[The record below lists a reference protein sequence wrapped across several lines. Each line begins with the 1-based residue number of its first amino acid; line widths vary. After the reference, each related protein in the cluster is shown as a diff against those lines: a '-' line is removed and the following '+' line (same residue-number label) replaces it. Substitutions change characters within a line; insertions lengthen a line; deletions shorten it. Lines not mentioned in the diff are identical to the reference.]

1 MSLVVRNSFVS
12 AALLLFMHSVWSQD
26 EAAAQ
31 QSSEAAVIQPT
42 GPQSIDELIES
53 VRSEHA
59 VERERLLEREQR
71 FRQQRDQ
78 QQQLLEQV
86 RNERQ
91 RAEQLA
97 DELRARYEEGEN
109 LLADLETE
117 LDEKT
122 GDLDEFFA
130 VVGQISID
138 TLGMVEGSLVS
149 GQFPNRHEPLEA
161 LSNNAGIPSIGE
173 LRELWYALLD
183 EMSQNGRI
191 VRFEQDIIAE
201 NGEAARAEMTRI
213 GAFSAITG
221 ERYLRYLPETQ
232 RFLALAQ
239 QPEQVR
245 RSDLSNF
252 QNGGGDRFMPI
263 SVDPSRGAILGMI
276 LQSPNI
282 NQRVAQGGLIGYIIL
297 LLGAIGLALGI
308 YRLLALLWMQRSF
321 RKASQAGQAGHA
333 AGDRSL
339 IAKLRQVAQHSNGD
353 REALA
358 TRLDEFISN
367 ASNRLHWGL
376 ATLAIFAA
384 VSPLLGLLGT
394 VTGMIE
400 TFQIITLFGA
410 GDPRLMSGGISQALV
425 TTQLGLA
432 VAIPLLLL
440 HSFLHS
446 RANRMVALLDE
457 ESANIYAQY
466 QPDAPT

>member
-1 MSLVVRNSFVS
+1 MIRSTAWF
-12 AALLLFMHSVWSQD
+12 ALSCVIVIGLIFALQPVTAQD
-26 EAAAQ
+26 E
-31 QSSEAAVIQPT
+31 SSAT
-42 GPQSIDELIES
+42 NDGPQTMDELIRE
-53 VRSEHA
+53 VRNEHA
-59 VERERLLEREQR
+59 LERERLQEREQR

-78 QQQLLEQV
+78 QQQLLAQI
-86 RNERQ
+86 RSERE

-97 DELRARYEEGEN
+97 DELRLRFEEGEN

-138 TLGMVEGSLVS
+138 ALTMVEGSLVS
-149 GQFPNRHEPLEA
+149 GQFSDRTQPLEA
-161 LSNNAGIPSIGE
+161 LVNNAGIPSIQE

-191 VRFEQDIIAE
+191 VSFNQEIIAE
-201 NGEAARAEMTRI
+201 NGEASSAEITRI
-213 GAFSAITG
+213 GAFSAIAG
-221 ERYLRYLPETQ
+221 DRYLRYLPETQ

-239 QPEQVR
+239 QPEQVSR
-245 RSDLSNF
+245 RDLANF
-252 QNGGGDRFMPI
+252 TAATEPFQPV

-276 LQSPNI
+276 IQSPNI
-282 NQRVAQGGLIGYIIL
+282 NQRVAQGGLIGYVIL
-297 LLGAIGLALGI
+297 ILGAIGLV
-308 YRLLALLWMQRSF
+308 LALYRMAALLIMQRSF
-321 RKASQAGQAGHA
+321 SKA
-333 AGDRSL
+333 
-339 IAKLRQVAQHSNGD
+339 AKSEANVDEKSMIGRLRALARQNDGD

-358 TRLDEFISN
+358 TRLDEFISS
-367 ASNRLHWGL
+367 ASNRLNWGL

-466 QPDAPT
+466 QPNSELERF

>member
-26 EAAAQ
+26 EAAAE
-31 QSSEAAVIQPT
+31 QSSEAAVVQPT

-138 TLGMVEGSLVS
+138 TLGMVEDSLVS

-252 QNGGGDRFMPI
+252 QNGGERFMPI

-321 RKASQAGQAGHA
+321 SKANRTESA
-333 AGDRSL
+333 AGDSSL
-339 IAKLRQVAQHSNGD
+339 LAKLRQVAQQSDGD

-367 ASNRLHWGL
+367 ASSRLHWGL

>member
-12 AALLLFMHSVWSQD
+12 AALLLFMQSVWSQD
-26 EAAAQ
+26 EAAAE

-252 QNGGGDRFMPI
+252 QNGGERFMPI

-321 RKASQAGQAGHA
+321 SKANRTESA

-339 IAKLRQVAQHSNGD
+339 LAKLRQVAQQSDGD

-367 ASNRLHWGL
+367 ASSRLHWGL

>member
-1 MSLVVRNSFVS
+1 MSRL
-12 AALLLFMHSVWSQD
+12 SQ
-26 EAAAQ
+26 AAAFVVVLILASPIAWAQ
-31 QSSEAAVIQPT
+31 DDTNATPVTE
-42 GPQSIDELIES
+42 GPQTIDEL
-53 VRSEHA
+53 VRNVRNEHA
-59 VERERLLEREQR
+59 LERERLQEREQR
-71 FRQQRDQ
+71 FREQRNQ

-86 RNERQ
+86 RNERE

-97 DELRARYEEGEN
+97 DELRLRFEEGEN

-138 TLGMVEGSLVS
+138 ALTMVEGSLVS
-149 GQFPNRHEPLEA
+149 GQFPDRQQPLEELA
-161 LSNNAGIPSIGE
+161 NNAGIPSIQQ

-191 VRFEQDIIAE
+191 VRFNQNIIAE
-201 NGEAARAEMTRI
+201 NGEASSAEITRI
-213 GAFSAITG
+213 GAFSAIAG
-221 ERYLRYLPETQ
+221 DRYLRYLPETQ

-239 QPEQVR
+239 QPEQVSR
-245 RSDLSNF
+245 RDLANF
-252 QNGGGDRFMPI
+252 TEGTEAFQPV

-282 NQRVAQGGLIGYIIL
+282 NQRVAQGGLIGYVIL
-297 LLGAIGLALGI
+297 ILGAIGLV
-308 YRLLALLWMQRSF
+308 LALYRMAALLLMQRSF
-321 RKASQAGQAGHA
+321 TKAAKSKTSAGENSMIG
-333 AGDRSL
+333 
-339 IAKLRQVAQHSNGD
+339 KLRRLAQQNDGD

-358 TRLDEFISN
+358 TRLDEFISS
-367 ASNRLHWGL
+367 ASNKLNWGL

-466 QPDAPT
+466 QPNSELERF

>member
-1 MSLVVRNSFVS
+1 MSLVVRKLILS
-12 AALLLFMHSVWSQD
+12 AALMLFMQSVWSQD
-26 EAAAQ
+26 QTSEDQTADAAAEQ
-31 QSSEAAVIQPT
+31 AG

-59 VERERLLEREQR
+59 LERERLLEREAR
-71 FRQQRDQ
+71 FRQQRNQ
-78 QQQLLEQV
+78 QQQLLDQV

-97 DELRARYEEGEN
+97 DELRERYEEGEN

-130 VVGQISID
+130 VVGQIAID

-149 GQFPNRHEPLEA
+149 GQFPNRHEPLES

-201 NGEAARAEMTRI
+201 NGEATSAEVTRI
-213 GAFSAITG
+213 GAFSAIAG
-221 ERYLRYLPETQ
+221 ERYMRYLPETQ
-232 RFLALAQ
+232 KFLALAQ

-245 RSDLSNF
+245 RSDLANF
-252 QNGGGDRFMPI
+252 QNNEERFMPI

-297 LLGAIGLALGI
+297 LLGAVGLALGI
-308 YRLLALLWMQRSF
+308 YRLLALLWLQRGIQ
-321 RKASQAGQAGHA
+321 KASSSETK
-333 AGDRSL
+333 AGDQNL
-339 IAKLRQVAQHSNGD
+339 IAKLRQVAQQSDGD

-367 ASNRLHWGL
+367 SSNRLHWGL

-457 ESANIYAQY
+457 ESANIYAQF